1 MNALRFMAQAP
12 LRTVRPLMLRD
23 IYANPDKELARLRD
37 QGYLVQL
44 ARGTYLVKPDTVPT
58 GQNWTPPLEV
68 AAMAY
73 ATAAHHP
80 DAPVLYGISA
90 ARHWHAIPRA
100 VGVAIVAVP
109 RPHRPVVLH
118 TGGRIEF
125 TVRSLDL
132 LDTQPVDTVVGVMRV
147 TTPEQ
152 TLVDL
157 VAWPQLGGM
166 PDQVAQA
173 AREIIPQ
180 VDARQLQRLLERQP
194 ATVARKVQTVLK
206 DC

>member
-1 MNALRFMAQAP
+1 M
-12 LRTVRPLMLRD
+12 MLRNV
-23 IYANPDKELARLRD
+23 YANPDKELARLCN

-58 GQNWTPPLEV
+58 TQAWAPPLEV

-73 ATAAHHP
+73 ATAAYHP
-80 DAPVLYGISA
+80 DTPVLYGISA

-100 VGVAIVAVP
+100 IGVAIVAVP

-118 TGGRIEF
+118 TGGRVEF
-125 TVRSLDL
+125 TVRSVSL
-132 LDTQPVDTVVGVMRV
+132 LDSQPVDTVVGLMRV

-166 PDQVAQA
+166 PEQAIQA
-173 AREIIPQ
+173 ATQIIPQ
-180 VDARQLQRLLERQP
+180 VDAGQLEQLLERQP
-194 ATVARKVQTVLK
+194 ATVTRRVHAVLK
-206 DC
+206 EP